1 MVSRG
6 LGREGCGT
14 QGLTG
19 FSQLQR
25 KGDWRAAGGLQKRV
39 GLPVSSH
46 SVGQGLRD
54 SRGLASPLR
63 GCEAGGRGRRLR
75 FLQGPQVE
83 SKRPSSWAERTLG
96 RGPRGGT
103 QRACPPAAHAHL
115 ATRSG
120 SRPGDLPAVLPD
132 GQLVPVLE
140 EGERAR
146 EASGSAATSRG
157 SLAAHRALGV

>member
-1 MVSRG
+1 MSRG

-63 GCEAGGRGRRLR
+63 GCEAGGRGGGASAFSRARRSRASGLAAGQKGHSDAVPGGEHSARVRRLR
-75 FLQGPQVE
+75 TPT
-83 SKRPSSWAERTLG
+83 W
-96 RGPRGGT
+96 
-103 QRACPPAAHAHL
+103 PPA
-115 ATRSG
+115 
-120 SRPGDLPAVLPD
+120 
-132 GQLVPVLE
+132 LVRVLE
-140 EGERAR
+140 
-146 EASGSAATSRG
+146 SSPQF
-157 SLAAHRALGV
+157 SLMDSWCLC